1 MLVSTSMSNPT
12 VSSTPI
18 SATAKRGPN
27 DTSGISDSNMQVRP
41 QNHQTTRIFTSSNT
55 PNKRHRG
62 ANPLRSNQVEMI
74 NGEQQQNGLEFQNHY
89 EVTNGIEPV
98 AIDKFN
104 YTLIY
109 EAFFGGIAAFRS
121 PDILARYK
129 LIRTYD
135 HVAAELNP
143 HGVRILMSKYDY
155 NLDGIN
161 TTNYIL
167 HNIVFYKL
175 FTLIN
180 VTLPGEP
187 FEHIHTRLNIKNKK

>member
-1 MLVSTSMSNPT
+1 
-12 VSSTPI
+12 
-18 SATAKRGPN
+18 
-27 DTSGISDSNMQVRP
+27 
-41 QNHQTTRIFTSSNT
+41 
-55 PNKRHRG
+55 
-62 ANPLRSNQVEMI
+62 
-74 NGEQQQNGLEFQNHY
+74 
-89 EVTNGIEPV
+89 PV

-109 EAFFGGIAAFRS
+109 EAFFGGVAAFRS

-143 HGVRILMSKYDY
+143 HGVKILMSKYDY

-161 TTNYIL
+161 TTNYIV

-180 VTLPGEP
+180 VTLPEEL